1 MYDLN
6 LTIDPCMPYQPVKW
20 FDMKKKAIAII
31 EDSNTNGTP
40 ETITGYD
47 IVAIQNALIGC
58 STWNEWKNNVK
69 SLYTGN
75 KNDVESLFNY
85 WYNF

>member
-1 MYDLN
+1 
-6 LTIDPCMPYQPVKW
+6 
-20 FDMKKKAIAII
+20 MKKKAIAII

-58 STWNEWKNNVK
+58 STWNEWKNNV
-69 SLYTGN
+69 
-75 KNDVESLFNY
+75 
-85 WYNF
+85 